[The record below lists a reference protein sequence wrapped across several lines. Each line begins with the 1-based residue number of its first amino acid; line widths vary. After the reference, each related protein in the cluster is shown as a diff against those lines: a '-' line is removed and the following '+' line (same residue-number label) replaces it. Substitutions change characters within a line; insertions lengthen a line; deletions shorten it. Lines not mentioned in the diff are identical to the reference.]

1 MSTKEMLFTKSA
13 ASRIAGNTLPHQVN
27 LEVWDKVAVV
37 SAKGQRPKFV
47 SKKDFYQ
54 DFVDT
59 RKEAAVDLNIWQ
71 NSLTRYTVHNPEN
84 GNRYEVTLKSGGTHP
99 EGNRTIECQ
108 CKDYQNQR
116 RSLGKGCCKHI
127 YRVLFEL
134 GYNSLK
140 GYEAAKSV

>member
-1 MSTKEMLFTKSA
+1 MSTKEMLFTKAA
-13 ASRIAGNTLPHQVN
+13 ASRIAGNVMPHQVN
-27 LEVWDKVAVV
+27 VEVWNNVAVV

-47 SKKDFYQ
+47 SKKSFYQ

-59 RKEAAVDLNIWQ
+59 RKEASTNLNLWQ
-71 NSLTRYTVHNPEN
+71 TSLTRYTVHNPEN
-84 GNRYEVTLKSGGTHP
+84 GNRYEVTLKSD
-99 EGNRTIECQ
+99 RTIECE

-134 GYNSLK
+134 GYDSLK
-140 GYEAAKSV
+140 DYEEET

>member
-13 ASRIAGNTLPHQVN
+13 ASRITGNTMPHQVN
-27 LEVWDKVAVV
+27 IEVWDKVAVV

-59 RKEAAVDLNIWQ
+59 RKDAAIDLNIWQ
-71 NSLTRYTVHNPEN
+71 TSSSRYTVHNPEN
-84 GNRYEVTLKSGGTHP
+84 GNRYEVTLKSKS
-99 EGNRTIECQ
+99 IECE
-108 CKDYQNQR
+108 CKDYQNQK
-116 RSLGKGCCKHI
+116 RSLGKGCCKHV

-134 GYNSLK
+134 GFTSLREFENK
-140 GYEAAKSV
+140 